1 MLKCKMRSFF
11 AFVCVCYWCLFTA
24 WSDSYMVP
32 YLLTALLGVWA
43 RAKRDRSALPARRER
58 IGASVCAVVLSCAV
72 ALANYSLFFGSGGST
87 FQKLHSIEP
96 EFLSRSSG

>member
-43 RAKRDRSALPARRER
+43 WTKRDRSALPARRER
-58 IGASVCAVVLSCAV
+58 IGASVCAAVLSLAV

-87 FQKLHSIEP
+87 CLLYTSP
-96 EFLSRSSG
+96 SPRDRG